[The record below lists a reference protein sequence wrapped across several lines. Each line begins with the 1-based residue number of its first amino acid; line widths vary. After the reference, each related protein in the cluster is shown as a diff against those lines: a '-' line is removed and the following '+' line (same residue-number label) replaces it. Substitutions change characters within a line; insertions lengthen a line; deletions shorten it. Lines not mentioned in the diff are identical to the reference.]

1 MTKLLEHFGMDV
13 QAMTTND
20 WLGVFFVLVAAVGMV
35 VTYVMV
41 FRPSNKDIFEARS
54 RMALDDEDP
63 TNWEKKDERQTRCK
77 QRADDRARLG

>member
-1 MTKLLEHFGMDV
+1 MIKLLEHLGMDV

-20 WLGVFFVLVAAVGMV
+20 WLGVFFALVAAIGMV

-41 FRPSNKDIFEARS
+41 FRPSNKQNFEAQS

-63 TNWEKKDERQTRCK
+63 TKLGEKR
-77 QRADDRARLG
+77 